1 MQGRVTSSQNKLY
14 ELLKR
19 GMIGGSSILFTRYAE
34 PNISMIISH
43 EYEDARFCET
53 VEWHNANLFDMYCL
67 GLRICQNH
75 GIVVKISRI
84 LFT

>member
-1 MQGRVTSSQNKLY
+1 MTSSQNKLY

-43 EYEDARFCET
+43 EYEDAGFCET
-53 VEWHNANLFDMYCL
+53 VEWHNVNLFDMYCL
-67 GLRICQNH
+67 GLRIWQNH
-75 GIVVKISRI
+75 GIVVKISCI
-84 LFT
+84 LYT